1 MSVLDFEQLV
11 NELDDNITRLRAAAT
26 REGRA
31 DAAQEADS
39 MAHERDTLLREFFAR
54 GLTPWDEVLLARH
67 KDRPYTLDYVPMLC
81 EDFLELAGD
90 RLHGDDGAMV
100 GGFAQFGGS
109 PIVLLGQQKGRDLK
123 ERQRRNFGYPR
134 PEGYRK
140 ALRLM
145 QMAGRFGRPV
155 VTLVDTPGADSNV
168 PSEERGISEAIARNL
183 REMMV
188 LPTPTVAVI
197 IGEGGS
203 GGALGIAVADRV
215 LMLEHAIY
223 SVIAPEGCAAILWRD
238 PTRGADAAKA
248 MRVTAKDA
256 LSLGLVDEVIPEPL
270 GGAHRAPDLAGAS
283 IKEAVAR
290 HLAELSGRSTEELLA
305 MRFAKYR
312 ALGRFTGG
320 DAETPPPMSS
330 TELPADGLPPFQPV
344 ASAEAVP
351 QSV

>member
-11 NELDDNITRLRAAAT
+11 NELDDNISRLRATAI
-26 REGRA
+26 REGRT
-31 DAAQEADS
+31 DATQEADS
-39 MAHERDTLLREFFAR
+39 MASERDMLLREFFEL

-81 EDFLELAGD
+81 DDFLELHGD

-100 GGFAQFGGS
+100 GGFASFGGA

-123 ERQRRNFGYPR
+123 ERQKRNFGYPR

-145 QMAGRFGRPV
+145 QMAARFHRPV

-215 LMLEHAIY
+215 LMLEHSIY
-223 SVIAPEGCAAILWRD
+223 SVIAPEGCAAIIWRD
-238 PTRGADAAKA
+238 TTRGADAAAA

-256 LSLGLVDEVIPEPL
+256 LALGLVDEVIAEPL
-270 GGAHRAPDLAGAS
+270 GGAHRAPDIAGAA
-283 IKEAVAR
+283 IREAVAR
-290 HLAELSGRSTEELLA
+290 HLAELAARTPEELLS

-312 ALGRFTGG
+312 ALGRFAEGN
-320 DAETPPPMSS
+320 AET
-330 TELPADGLPPFQPV
+330 LA
-344 ASAEAVP
+344 A
-351 QSV
+351 